1 MEIPH
6 DLKQFDSLVK
16 IISDLRGPRGC
27 PWDKKQTHSSLREN
41 LLEESYEVLEALD
54 QNRPEMLCGELG
66 DLLMQIVL
74 HARLSSESGEF
85 DIGDVIQGINDK
97 LIYRHPHVFGSACA
111 KDAEEVL
118 VHWEELKKKERKTD
132 TGMLDGVPKSLPAL
146 SYAQSMQGRVARV
159 GFDWPDDRGVLDK
172 LGEEVAEYKQAATET
187 EKSEEFGD
195 ILFTLANYALRQGI
209 DLESALRSANTKFY
223 RRFSYMEK
231 VCRERNL
238 ALSKMTL
245 DEQNEVWNEAKKAV

>member
-1 MEIPH
+1 
-6 DLKQFDSLVK
+6 
-16 IISDLRGPRGC
+16 
-27 PWDKKQTHSSLREN
+27 
-41 LLEESYEVLEALD
+41 
-54 QNRPEMLCGELG
+54 
-66 DLLMQIVL
+66 
-74 HARLSSESGEF
+74 
-85 DIGDVIQGINDK
+85 
-97 LIYRHPHVFGSACA
+97 
-111 KDAEEVL
+111 
-118 VHWEELKKKERKTD
+118 
-132 TGMLDGVPKSLPAL
+132 MLDGVPKSLPAL

-238 ALSKMTL
+238 DLSKMTL